1 MSSVT
6 VTFLNQISRFSILY
20 ALAAP
25 IYVFATEEYKD
36 PPKLALAILILIVII
51 TTLNYWNKPEKKY
64 KWMIADRLI
73 AVAIIIVAFIYG
85 NNESKAFLGASVYFY
100 LLGRSGEFKNYNS
113 FINHT
118 AFRFFAG
125 VAILIYL
132 ADSELWNPI
141 FLTTNILFVI
151 AIIFVNVN
159 NVKQDK
165 FHNRREQIL
174 DSILIF

>member
-85 NNESKAFLGASVYFY
+85 NNEIEGIFRSECLFLSS
-100 LLGRSGEFKNYNS
+100 R
-113 FINHT
+113 T
-118 AFRFFAG
+118 FRR
-125 VAILIYL
+125 V
-132 ADSELWNPI
+132 
-141 FLTTNILFVI
+141 
-151 AIIFVNVN
+151 
-159 NVKQDK
+159 
-165 FHNRREQIL
+165 
-174 DSILIF
+174 